1 MRLADAHHLREFL
14 LQITRAVEQPVFVKV
29 GANDG
34 VTGDPC
40 GDLFLTHTNW
50 TGLLIEP
57 VPYLVEKLQRIYGD
71 RSRFTIDPVAVG
83 SSPGFAKF
91 YYVSEEAKRL
101 HPDLPDWYDQLGSF
115 QRQHI
120 TNHDGRLAPFVQV
133 MDVTVE
139 PLRDI
144 LQRHRLTHIDFLH
157 IDTEGHDLHVLRS
170 VNLQTLAPMAVWVE
184 HKHLSPDDRSA
195 MHALLEG
202 QGYDIWTGR
211 DDFFAVHREADQRLH
226 RNG

>member
-1 MRLADAHHLREFL
+1 MRLADASQLRQFL
-14 LQITRAVEQPVFVKV
+14 MHITRAVERPVFVKV

-83 SSPGFAKF
+83 SAPGIAQF

-120 TNHDGRLAPFVQV
+120 INHVRSLEPFIRV
-133 MDVTVE
+133 MGVSVE
-139 PLRDI
+139 PLQNI
-144 LQRHRLTHIDFLH
+144 LLRHCLTHIDFLH
-157 IDTEGHDLHVLRS
+157 IDTEGHDLQVLQS
-170 VNLQTLAPMAVWVE
+170 VNLSTLAPLAVWVE
-184 HKHLSPDDRSA
+184 HKHLSPADRSA
-195 MHALLEG
+195 MQALLES
-202 QGYDIWTGR
+202 QGYDVGQAQ
-211 DDFFAVHREADQRLH
+211 DDFFAVHREAQQRLH